1 MKEHKI
7 LIIGAGPAG
16 LETAYQLKKIGLTP
30 IVIERS
36 DKIGGHLAQWDRLF
50 PSSDDANELLEK
62 LEDQVEG
69 IEIKLNTRV
78 VNIERQGQSF
88 HVTLSNNKTLDADAI
103 ILCTGFELFKA
114 EKKQE
119 YGYGI
124 YNNVITN
131 AELEKY
137 FKTHQDERIN
147 DPKRIGFVHCVGSR
161 DVKVN
166 NTYCSKVC
174 CATALKQAC
183 EIKDEFPEAD
193 VYCFYMDLRMFG
205 KGYEDLYLKAQKDFD
220 IKCVRGRVCEVSE
233 NMEGKLVIKAEDTLL
248 GTPMKMTLDLLVLMC
263 GMEKAEGNEKI
274 QNMLNLKTNSDGFI
288 ESRDSFVGM
297 NLTDE
302 KGVFVA
308 GACTSP
314 KTLPETLAEARATA
328 MEVFNYLNDNGQQTT
343 AFNNIGY

>member
-103 ILCTGFELFKA
+103 ILCTGFDLFKA

-328 MEVFNYLNDNGQQTT
+328 LEVYDYLGKGLKD
-343 AFNNIGY
+343 